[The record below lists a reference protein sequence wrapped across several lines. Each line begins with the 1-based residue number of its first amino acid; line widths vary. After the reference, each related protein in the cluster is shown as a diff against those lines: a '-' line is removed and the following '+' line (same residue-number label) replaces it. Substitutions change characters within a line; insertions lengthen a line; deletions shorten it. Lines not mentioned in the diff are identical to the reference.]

1 LRGDVTIESIDGEE
15 DMLLT
20 ISTTK
25 TPATDLG
32 YLLHKNPARVHDFN
46 LSFGRATV
54 FYPEATSERCTVCL
68 LVEVDPIGLVR
79 RKSGPVGDAGMLAQ
93 YVNDRPYVASSFLSV
108 AISEVFGTALGGR
121 SKDRQELAE
130 QKLPFEVSLPVL
142 PSRAGEGFI
151 RALFE
156 PLGYVVSL
164 QRLPLDVSFPEWG
177 ASRYYSVTLIGQQ
190 RLQDLLSHINVLIP
204 VLDDE
209 KHYWVGDDEVE
220 KLLRRG
226 GEWLPVHPAKEQIA
240 RRYLKHRKSLAQQ
253 AIERL
258 ATDTDD
264 DDADDSVSAAGA
276 KAPGREEALESRISL
291 NTQRLT
297 RVAEVV
303 QQSGTKSVVDLGCGE
318 GKLLRELMGL
328 RQLERIVGMD
338 VSVRSLEFAH
348 ERLRL
353 EQLGPTARE
362 RIQLIHGSLMYRDRR
377 LQGFEIATVIEVVEH
392 LDAARLQAFE
402 RVLFGEARPKSVVL
416 TTPNA
421 EYNVK
426 FETLPA
432 GQFRHPDHR
441 FEWTRVQFQGWAQGI
456 AERFGYVVRFDGI
469 GENDAALGAPTQ
481 MAVFEVR

>member
-1 LRGDVTIESIDGEE
+1 
-15 DMLLT
+15 MLLT
-20 ISTTK
+20 VSTTHA
-25 TPATDLG
+25 PATDLG
-32 YLLHKNPARVHDFN
+32 YLLHKNPERVHNFN

-54 FYPEATSERCTVCL
+54 FYPEASAERCTVCL
-68 LVEVDPIGLVR
+68 LLELDPIGLVR
-79 RKSGPVGDAGMLAQ
+79 RKSGPAGDAGMLAQ

-108 AISEVFGTALGGR
+108 AISEVFGTALSGR
-121 SKDRQELAE
+121 SKDRPELAT
-130 QKLPFEVSLPVL
+130 QTLPFEVSLPVL
-142 PSRAGEGFI
+142 PSRAGEGLI

-164 QRLPLDVSFPEWG
+164 QRLALDPNFPEWG
-177 ASRYYSVTLIGQQ
+177 ASRYYSVTLSGQQ
-190 RLQDLLSHINVLIP
+190 RLQNLLSHINVLVP

-226 GEWLPVHPAKEQIA
+226 GDWLPAHPAKEQIA
-240 RRYLKHRKSLAQQ
+240 RRYLKHRKSLAEQ

-258 ATDTDD
+258 ATDA
-264 DDADDSVSAAGA
+264 DADENDVGSTA
-276 KAPGREEALESRISL
+276 KPPGREEALESRISL
-291 NTQRLT
+291 NAQRLSHVT
-297 RVAEVV
+297 EVV
-303 QQSGTKSVVDLGCGE
+303 RQSGAKSIIDLGCGE
-318 GKLLRELMGL
+318 GKLLRELMAL
-328 RQLERIVGMD
+328 QQFERIVGMD

-353 EQLGPTARE
+353 EQLGPTARD

-377 LQGFEIATVIEVVEH
+377 LQGFDVATVIEVVEH

-402 RVLFGEARPKSVVL
+402 RVLFGEARPKAVVL

-426 FETLPA
+426 FESLPA

-441 FEWTRVQFQGWAQGI
+441 FEWTRAEFRVWAEGI
-456 AERFGYVVRFDGI
+456 AGRFGYAVRFDEI
-469 GENDAALGAPTQ
+469 GESDPTLGAPTQ
-481 MAVFEVR
+481 TALFELR